1 MTAPASTLPLPGD
14 LSPDEAVRRMVRVN
28 HAGEY
33 GAKRIYEGQLAFLRP
48 TSPLRA
54 KIEHM
59 AEQERVHLEAFEA
72 ELVQRRIRPTALF
85 PIWHVAGFALG
96 AATAL
101 MGDKAAMACTI
112 AVEEV
117 IDQHYAEQSERLG
130 AAEAPLKQKIDQF
143 RAEELEHRDTAVA
156 EGGREAVAFPV
167 LEAAIKTGSRL
178 AIWLA
183 QRV

>member
-1 MTAPASTLPLPGD
+1 MSTSAATLSLPGD
-14 LSPDEAVRRMVRVN
+14 LTPEDEIHRMVRVN

-33 GAKRIYEGQLAFLRP
+33 GAKRIYEGQLAFLRQG
-48 TSPLRA
+48 SPLRA

-59 AEQERVHLEAFEA
+59 AAQERVHLETFEA
-72 ELVQRRIRPTALF
+72 ELVRRRVRPTVLF
-85 PIWHVAGFALG
+85 PLWHVAGFALG

-117 IDQHYAEQSERLG
+117 IDAHYAEQSNRLSERD
-130 AAEAPLKQKIDQF
+130 APLKAKIDQF
-143 RAEELEHRDTAVA
+143 RTEELEHRDTALA
-156 EGGREAVAFPV
+156 EGGREVFAYPV
-167 LEAAIKTGSRL
+167 LEAAVKTGSRV